1 MLDTIEVDKRAVLL
15 TVSLSSFLT
24 PFASSSFNI
33 ALPSIA
39 EEYSLSAISMTWAS
53 LSYLL
58 ASAMFL
64 IPFGKLADIH
74 GRKKVYLYG
83 IIVFSVASALLAM
96 HPTKNL
102 IILYRALQGV
112 GSAMIFGTGVAI
124 LVSAYTSQERG
135 MVLGINAATVYVGL
149 SVGPFLGGFLTKA
162 FGWRSIFVFNVLIGL
177 VVVITILTRLRN
189 EWRDNQSIGFDLLGS
204 VIYSITLLAIMYGM
218 SSLPSTQAYPPILVG
233 ACLFA
238 AFLWIEN
245 RVETPVLD
253 VRMFRENHAFTY
265 SNIAALINFAATY
278 AMTFLLSMH
287 LQYIKGLDP
296 QEAGLIMIA
305 APVVQAFLSPIAG
318 RLSDKIEPFKLAGIG
333 MGVTAISLI
342 PFIFVSESTSIA
354 YIVASLGLLG
364 IGLAFFSSPNTN
376 AIMGSVD
383 RTNYGVASS
392 TIGTMRLTGQMLSM
406 GIAMTIF
413 ALNLGTSE
421 IVPILY
427 PNLLASIRTSFVIF
441 FIICLPGVAASMIRS
456 RAG

>member
-1 MLDTIEVDKRAVLL
+1 MLDTVEVDKRAVLL

-189 EWRDNQSIGFDLLGS
+189 EWRDNKSIGFDLLGS

-305 APVVQAFLSPIAG
+305 APVVQALLSPIAG

-421 IVPILY
+421 IVPVLY

-456 RAG
+456 RAS

>member
-189 EWRDNQSIGFDLLGS
+189 EWRDNKSIGFDLLGS

-456 RAG
+456 GAG